1 MELIILMYHGIISAS
16 SPALHGREEGAGLYD
31 VTRDDFHAQ
40 MALASK
46 QKEHVLITF
55 DDGEMN
61 NYVNAFPILKEFSLT
76 AIFFVIV
83 DRVGTP
89 GYLTWDQIKEMA
101 AEGMHFGSH
110 GLTHKI
116 LTQLSNEELVKELSL
131 SKKILENNLGMT
143 IEDISIPRGFCNDT
157 VINEAHAQGFNNVY
171 ISHKPPS
178 LKANGIPRLAVKGNW
193 DIVRFKKA
201 LAGRIPMG
209 DRIKG
214 AVLTTAKTILGDTGY
229 NDLRKKLVKKKL

>member
-1 MELIILMYHGIISAS
+1 MELTILMYHGITSHN
-16 SPALHGREEGAGLYD
+16 SPALQNREEGAELYD
-31 VTRDDFHAQ
+31 VTWENFRAQ
-40 MALASK
+40 MALAAK
-46 QKEHVLITF
+46 HKDNLLITF

-61 NYVNAFPILKEFSLT
+61 NYTNAFPILKEFGLT
-76 AIFFVIV
+76 GLFFVIV
-83 DRVGTP
+83 DRVGTQ
-89 GYLTWDQIKEMA
+89 GYLTWDQIRMMA
-101 AEGMHFGSH
+101 AEGMRFGSH

-116 LTQLSNEELVKELSL
+116 LTQLNNEELVRELSL
-131 SKKILENNLGMT
+131 SKKILENNLGII
-143 IEDISIPRGFCNDT
+143 IEDISIPRGFCNDS
-157 VINEAHAQGFNNVY
+157 VINEAHAQGFKNVY

-178 LKANGIPRLAVKGNW
+178 LKANGIPRMAVKGNW

-209 DRIKG
+209 DLIKG